1 MGRVKPKKAAEPKKP
16 IETEPTPME
25 ALTFI
30 DSLLESPGIQWQG
43 RAQARHVER
52 CLSVLRAAITPEK
65 TA

>member
-1 MGRVKPKKAAEPKKP
+1 VGRDKAKKPAAPQKP
-16 IETEPTPME
+16 IEKEPTPME

-52 CLSVLRAAITPEK
+52 CVSVLRAAITPEK
-65 TA
+65 TE